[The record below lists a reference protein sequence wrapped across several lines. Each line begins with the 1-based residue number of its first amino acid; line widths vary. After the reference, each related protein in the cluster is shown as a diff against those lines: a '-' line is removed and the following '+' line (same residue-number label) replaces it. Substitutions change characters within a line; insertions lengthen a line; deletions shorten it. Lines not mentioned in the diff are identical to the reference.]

1 MARRLLVIANETV
14 ASPRVVEE
22 VVRRLDPDG
31 LVRVVAPVIHRGRLD
46 HFLDSGDVAARS
58 AAEERLSR
66 TMASLEAQGVPTVG
80 QLGDSS
86 PQQALDDAVRTFGP
100 DHVIVATHPPGRSRW
115 LERGIVDRARRN
127 YRVPVTH
134 LVVDVESGDA
144 EVRLDPRERTGAA
157 REDLVPVFYSAP
169 YEEALGIRR
178 EGFRAV
184 ADHGLVP
191 VTRDAPADDA
201 GVVFAV
207 RVPAAALGG
216 ADAPAS
222 GGRIRVPVAVL
233 DAGGPPV
240 EADGGF
246 AE

>member
-22 VVRRLDPDG
+22 VVRRLDPGG
-31 LVRVVAPVIHRGRLD
+31 LVRVVAPIIHRGRLD
-46 HFLDSGDVAARS
+46 HFLDSGDVVARS

-66 TMASLEAQGVPTVG
+66 TMQSLEAQGVQTVG

-86 PQQALDDAVRTFGP
+86 PQQALDDAMRTFGP

-127 YRVPVTH
+127 YPVPVTH
-134 LVVDVESGDA
+134 LIVDVDSGAA
-144 EVRLDPRERTGAA
+144 EVRLDPREEQHAA
-157 REDLVPVFYSAP
+157 REELVPVFYSAP

-184 ADHGLVP
+184 ADHGMVP
-191 VTRDAPADDA
+191 VTRDAPPQDT

-207 RVPAAALGG
+207 RVPAAALAG
-216 ADAPAS
+216 AEAPAS

-233 DAGGPPV
+233 DASGPPV
-240 EADGGF
+240 EADDGF